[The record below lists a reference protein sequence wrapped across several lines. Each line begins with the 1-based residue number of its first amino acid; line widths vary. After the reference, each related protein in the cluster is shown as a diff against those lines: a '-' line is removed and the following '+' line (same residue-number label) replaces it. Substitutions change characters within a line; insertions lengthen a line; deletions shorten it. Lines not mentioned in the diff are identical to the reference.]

1 MFGEVSQRSGVRV
14 RSKVRLVSRHRRSDG
29 LDGRG
34 MRSEV
39 TARVISSASARYSAQ
54 MAVGHR
60 LDSFH
65 AAWSCEGG
73 GRILLLG
80 VAIHRCLPKRHPHLP
95 LARQPRRLRCN
106 WRTTPALGTRDCLSY
121 ARSRLTLALSS
132 RAHGNGCDESSAG
145 PAITSQ
151 SCWTAGHFTA
161 PNTRQLIA

>member
-1 MFGEVSQRSGVRV
+1 MFGEVFRSQESE
-14 RSKVRLVSRHRRSDG
+14 SEAKCDLSRHRRSDG
-29 LDGRG
+29 LELRG
-34 MRSEV
+34 MRREV

-73 GRILLLG
+73 GRKLLLG
-80 VAIHRCLPKRHPHLP
+80 VAIHRCLPMRASTSAT
-95 LARQPRRLRCN
+95 ARQPRLLRCN
-106 WRTTPALGTRDCLSY
+106 WRTTLALGMRDRLSS
-121 ARSRLTLALSS
+121 ARSRPTLALSS
-132 RAHGNGCDESSAG
+132 RAHGKGCDESSAG